1 MLDSFRE
8 LIDELLSTPSAL
20 RELGVAESADD
31 VVRSALALLT
41 ERDASL
47 LDQLQQTIRTN
58 DPVFP
63 APKDT
68 PSEESLA
75 GDTAVLL
82 DRFDTIR
89 GELVSLLMNLTLKDW
104 ERTAIDGRGRLITV
118 ADNVET
124 HVVFDE
130 AMRDRFDRLLGS

>member
-1 MLDSFRE
+1 VLDSFRE

-20 RELGVAESADD
+20 RELGVADSADD
-31 VVRSALALLT
+31 QVRMALALLT
-41 ERDASL
+41 ERDATL
-47 LDQLQQTIRTN
+47 LDQIQQATRTN

-63 APKDT
+63 APKET
-68 PSEESLA
+68 PSDESLV
-75 GDTAVLL
+75 GETAALL

-104 ERTAIDGRGRLITV
+104 ERTAIDGRGRSITV

-124 HVVFDE
+124 HVEFDE
-130 AMRDRFDRLLGS
+130 AMRDRFDELLG